1 MTHFFHA
8 VWHIWLEM
16 APWLLLGMVIAGVIH
31 VIIPKDF
38 IKRSFQGVS
47 GIGKAVFFGVP
58 MPLCSCSVIPAGLG
72 LRKDGASQ
80 GSTMGF
86 LIATPQTGVDSILVA
101 ASFLGWPFALFK
113 VLMAGVMGFFG
124 GLWAD
129 KIPVD
134 ESRNLEE
141 PGHLHEAKGNP
152 LIAGTAHAIDILRP
166 IWGWLVVGT
175 LISAAIETFIP
186 KNQIPFSTG
195 WGLMGAYVGALVF
208 SLPLYVCATASVPIA
223 AALVS
228 AGLPSGAALVFL
240 MAGPAT
246 NAATLGAIHRAFG
259 KKVTFSYLG
268 TLIVGS
274 LLAALAFDT
283 FFETTVLLNLDEHEM
298 LGGFIYQGSGYL
310 LAAGILYFAFA
321 DARHFFNQRKVAQQ
335 SHLAQELPV
344 QGMTCMG
351 CVGKLERH
359 LKELPGVNQVSV
371 DLEQGKA
378 AVIGPVDRAS
388 IVATIEKAGFQ
399 SP

>member
-1 MTHFFHA
+1 MTHYLHA
-8 VWHIWLEM
+8 IWHIWLEM
-16 APWLLLGMVIAGVIH
+16 APWLLLGMVIAGLIH

-38 IKRSFQGVS
+38 IKRSFQGVG
-47 GIGKAVFFGVP
+47 GIAKAVFFGVP

-80 GSTMGF
+80 GSTLGF
-86 LIATPQTGVDSILVA
+86 LIATPQTGVDSILVS
-101 ASFLGWPFALFK
+101 ASFLGWPFAFFK
-113 VLMAGVMGFFG
+113 VIMAGFMGFFG

-134 ESRNLEE
+134 ASRHIED
-141 PGHLHEAKGNP
+141 PGHIHEATGNP
-152 LIAGTAHAIDILRP
+152 LRAGFEHAIDILRP
-166 IWGWLVVGT
+166 IWGWLVLGI

-195 WGLMGAYVGALVF
+195 WGLIGAYAGALIF

-259 KKVTFSYLG
+259 KRVIISYLG
-268 TLIVGS
+268 TLITGS
-274 LLAALAFDT
+274 ILAALVFDT
-283 FFETTVLLNLDEHEM
+283 FFETTVLLDLNEHEM
-298 LGGFIYQGSGYL
+298 LGGFVYQGSGWL
-310 LAAGILYFAFA
+310 LAATVLYFAFD
-321 DARHFFNQRKVAQQ
+321 DARRFFNQRKVAQQ

-359 LKELPGVNQVSV
+359 LKEVPGVTQVSV
-371 DLEQGKA
+371 SLDESKA
-378 AVIGPVDRAS
+378 IVVGAVEHATLIT
-388 IVATIEKAGFQ
+388 TIEAAGFK
-399 SP
+399 SS